1 MSFIGDLFKSGQSS
15 SNTIDPQIKA
25 LLMQNYNTAQ
35 GVANTPF
42 QPYTGERVAG
52 FTPTQFQGQQGL
64 ISAANDSTGT
74 NTINNATGILG
85 SLAGFKPQTIS
96 APQLSSTDL
105 SPYMNPFQHNVI
117 DASIAQNQ
125 FARDQQGVRDN
136 ASATAAKAFG
146 GTRQAVQ
153 RALTTEGYDR
163 NNQQNLAAL
172 NSANFDQAQRGAQ
185 FDIGNRMTAGAQNAA
200 NDLSGAGLRLNAGN
214 SWLSAGDD
222 QLKDALTRAGVINQV
237 GNQQQQLGQQQND
250 AAYQEFL
257 RMINYPREQ
266 QDIRNSALGFLPKD
280 NTQTTTN
287 SPSPLSMIGSIAS
300 IAAPFF
306 SDERTKENID
316 TVGYDERG
324 RRWVEYNYRW
334 DDPSVRYRG
343 VIAQEVLET
352 DPLAVS
358 TDPVTGYL
366 MVDYSKLG
374 AH

>member
-42 QPYTGERVAG
+42 QPFTGERVAP
-52 FTPTQFQGQQGL
+52 FTPTQIQGQQGL
-64 ISAANDSTGT
+64 IGAANDPTSA
-74 NTINNATGILG
+74 NTINQAGG
-85 SLAGFKPQTIS
+85 VLAGLTGYQPQTI
-96 APQLSSTDL
+96 AATPLSGVDL
-105 SPYMNPFQHNVI
+105 SKYMNPYQKDVI
-117 DASIAQNQ
+117 DASISQNQ

-185 FDIGNRMTAGAQNAA
+185 FDIGNALTASGQNAA
-200 NDLSGAGLRLNAGN
+200 YGNQAAGLRLNAGN
-214 SWLSAGDD
+214 SLASIGDQ
-222 QLKDALTRAGVINQV
+222 QLKDALTKAGVINQV
-237 GNQQQQLGQQQND
+237 GNQQQALGQQQDD

-306 SDERTKENID
+306 SDERTKENIE

-324 RRWVEYNYRW
+324 RRWVDFNYKW
-334 DDPSVRYRG
+334 DGPEARYRG

-352 DPLAVS
+352 DPMAVS
-358 TDPVTGYL
+358 EDPVTGYL